1 MENRSLS
8 RPLSSRLLPPALPWR
23 LWLGRFHLA
32 LMLAP
37 ALAVIG
43 VLFMGGLILALLQSL
58 GYLPLIGRNELSLE
72 AYRHIFGREDFFRS
86 LWLTCWI
93 SLAATAL
100 STLLAIVAALAL
112 RHFARR
118 QRWLNF
124 VFQLN
129 IPIPHLVG
137 AVGIL
142 FLFSQSGWLARL
154 AYLSHLINEP
164 ADFPALVFDPFAIGI
179 ILEYVWK
186 ETCFIGVILL
196 AVLQAIGEDYE
207 DVARTLGANRW
218 QRIRYVLLPLLR
230 PGILSTSVLVFA
242 FSFGAFEVPLLLGQ
256 RYPSALPVLAYRYYT
271 DADLNARAEAMAL
284 SVIIAVII
292 TVLIFV
298 YLKLA
303 RWEEAGANR

>member
-8 RPLSSRLLPPALPWR
+8 RPLASHLPPPQSPAIPWR
-23 LWLGRFHLA
+23 LWLERLQII

-43 VLFMGGLILALLQSL
+43 GLFIGGLVLALVQSF
-58 GYLPLIGRNELSLE
+58 GYLPLIGRNEPSLA
-72 AYRHIFGREDFFRS
+72 AYHHIFGQEAFYRS
-86 LWLTCWI
+86 LWLTGWI
-93 SLAATAL
+93 ALTSTVL
-100 STLLAIVAALAL
+100 STILAILCALML
-112 RHFARR
+112 RRIARG
-118 QRWLNF
+118 QRWLSF
-124 VFQLN
+124 LFQLN

-137 AVGIL
+137 AIGVL

-154 AYLSHLINEP
+154 AYLAQLINEP
-164 ADFPALVFDPFAIGI
+164 ADFPALVFDPYAFGI

-196 AVLQAIGEDYE
+196 AVLQSLGEDYE

-218 QRIRYVLLPLLR
+218 QRFRYVLLPLLR
-230 PGILSTSVLVFA
+230 RGILSTSVLVFA

-284 SVIIAVII
+284 NVII
-292 TVLIFV
+292 TVLITGLVFI

-303 RWEEAGANR
+303 GRET

>member
-8 RPLSSRLLPPALPWR
+8 KPLASHLPPPQSPAIPWR
-23 LWLGRFHLA
+23 LWLGRLQLG

-43 VLFMGGLILALLQSL
+43 LLFMGGLGLALGQSL
-58 GYLPLIGRNELSLE
+58 GYLPFIGRTDLSLQ
-72 AYRHIFGREDFFRS
+72 AYYHIFGQEAFYRS

-93 SLAATAL
+93 ALTSTVL
-100 STLLAIVAALAL
+100 STILAIIAALAL
-112 RHFARR
+112 RRVARG
-118 QRWLNF
+118 QRWLSF
-124 VFQLN
+124 IFQLN

-137 AVGIL
+137 AIGIL
-142 FLFSQSGWLARL
+142 FLFSQSGWVARL
-154 AYLSHLINEP
+154 AYLTRLINEP
-164 ADFPALVFDPFAIGI
+164 ADFPALVYDPYAVGI

-196 AVLQAIGEDYE
+196 AVLQSLGEDYE

-218 QRIRYVLLPLLR
+218 QRFRYVLLPLLR
-230 PGILSTSVLVFA
+230 QGILSTSVLVFA

-284 SVIIAVII
+284 NVII
-292 TVLIFV
+292 TVLITGLVFI

-303 RWEEAGANR
+303 GRET